1 MKVLLV
7 WLFFMPGTL
16 AAQTFNLRQIRALNH
31 QAPENKR
38 SASDL
43 NKMVMQIDSVTAAPV
58 LVCYK
63 GANEMIQAKYSL
75 NPINKLEKFNKGK
88 VLIEKAFGRDS
99 LNLEIRFI
107 RFAIQRNLP
116 SFLRYHDELERDKQF
131 LLINTRYSNDPELK
145 EMILNYLETKN

>member
-1 MKVLLV
+1 
-7 WLFFMPGTL
+7 
-16 AAQTFNLRQIRALNH
+16 
-31 QAPENKR
+31 
-38 SASDL
+38 
-43 NKMVMQIDSVTAAPV
+43 
-58 LVCYK
+58 
-63 GANEMIQAKYSL
+63 
-75 NPINKLEKFNKGK
+75 

>member
-75 NPINKLEKFNKGK
+75 NPI
-88 VLIEKAFGRDS
+88 EKAFGRDS